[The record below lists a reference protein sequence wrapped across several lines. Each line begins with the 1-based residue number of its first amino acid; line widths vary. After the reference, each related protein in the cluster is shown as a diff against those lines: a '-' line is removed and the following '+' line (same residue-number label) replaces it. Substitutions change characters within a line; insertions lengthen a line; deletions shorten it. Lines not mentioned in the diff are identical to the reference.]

1 MAEQRAELVLSYRE
15 QIDLST
21 AESGVDVLRIITT
34 DIVATQRIVLQRELN
49 ENKPRKSGDFKKA
62 PRFLANLRLKTG
74 VFLLYESRNVLK
86 K

>member
-1 MAEQRAELVLSYRE
+1 MPSYRE

-34 DIVATQRIVLQRELN
+34 DIVATQHIVLQRELN

-62 PRFLANLRLKTG
+62 PGF
-74 VFLLYESRNVLK
+74 
-86 K
+86 